1 VLPPPTVHPVLP
13 PLRDEGVWVKVHNDV
28 DVHALAL
35 GDDDAS
41 ARHKKILRPCEGGD
55 HSGGSSGEYEPIW
68 GGGGSKLTNEE
79 EVGGGSWVRETRD

>member
-13 PLRDEGVWVKVHNDV
+13 TPRDEGVWVEVYGGV

-35 GDDDAS
+35 GDADAS
-41 ARHKKILRPCEGGD
+41 ARHKKTLGPCEGGD

-68 GGGGSKLTNEE
+68 EGQN
-79 EVGGGSWVRETRD
+79 